1 MLPAPDNQSGEGKRM
16 DFRKVQF
23 LLSAHA
29 IKQLPPPVYPDIAF
43 AGRSNVGKSSLINR
57 LIDRT
62 SLVKTSSKPG
72 KTQSLNYF
80 LVDDLLY
87 LVDLPGYGFA
97 QVSQQT
103 RQSWKGLL
111 TEYVET
117 RTTLACVVVI
127 IDLRHELKTLDRE
140 LIDWLRYLKKPY
152 LPVYTKADKLSRNNQ
167 TKNAAALDAGLTLTS
182 DERIIFSA
190 RTGLGLDILRNRLT
204 AYAAAVEIVPQGEDD
219 NVTDPI

>member
-1 MLPAPDNQSGEGKRM
+1 
-16 DFRKVQF
+16 VHF

-29 IKQLPPPVYPDIAF
+29 IRQLPAPDYPDVAF

-57 LIDRT
+57 LVDRT

-80 LVDDLLY
+80 LVDDALY

-97 QVSQQT
+97 QVSQET
-103 RQSWKGLL
+103 RKSWQGLL

-117 RTTLACVVVI
+117 RSTLACVVVI
-127 IDLRHELKTLDRE
+127 IDLRHELKALYRE
-140 LIDWLRYLKKPY
+140 LIDWLRFLKKPF

-167 TKNAAALDAGLTLTS
+167 LKNAAILDAGLTLTA
-182 DERIIFSA
+182 DERIVFSA
-190 RTGLGLDILRNRLT
+190 KTDNGLDSLRSRIASFANSMVIAPEKEEDNLT
-204 AYAAAVEIVPQGEDD
+204 G
-219 NVTDPI
+219 PI